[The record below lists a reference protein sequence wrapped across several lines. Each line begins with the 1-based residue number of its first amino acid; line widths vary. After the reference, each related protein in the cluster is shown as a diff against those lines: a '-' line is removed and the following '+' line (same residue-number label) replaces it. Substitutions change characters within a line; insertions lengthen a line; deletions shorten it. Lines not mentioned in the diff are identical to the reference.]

1 MKRSTL
7 PNKKNQEIFPQG
19 ECSFHHE
26 QIIEST
32 PFNKKKKTCTAE
44 HHDSPDMIFFPHLTN
59 LSNK

>member
-32 PFNKKKKTCTAE
+32 PFNKKKKHALLNI
-44 HHDSPDMIFFPHLTN
+44 MIVLT
-59 LSNK
+59 